1 MKHKFS
7 TLLYISEN
15 SSKIIFK
22 TDLTFYLGFKLS
34 LEYFV
39 NHQNSLIGWIRV
51 KWRSTFIAY
60 EWFLP
65 KIHTETSA
73 FFLNQDCF
81 WLNLWKVQYVRTTR
95 LTRKMKKSF
104 EKCKLYWKNNTF
116 FFPGYSPFCR
126 LKFCLLKRFKNKILC
141 GSIIN
146 GPKCD

>member
-39 NHQNSLIGWIRV
+39 NHQNSLTGWIRV
-51 KWRSTFIAY
+51 KWRSTFITY
-60 EWFLP
+60 KWFLP

-73 FFLNQDCF
+73 FLSQSGLFLIEPVKSSIRNNYKAYQKNEKK
-81 WLNLWKVQYVRTTR
+81 L
-95 LTRKMKKSF
+95 RKM
-104 EKCKLYWKNNTF
+104 
-116 FFPGYSPFCR
+116 
-126 LKFCLLKRFKNKILC
+126 
-141 GSIIN
+141 
-146 GPKCD
+146 